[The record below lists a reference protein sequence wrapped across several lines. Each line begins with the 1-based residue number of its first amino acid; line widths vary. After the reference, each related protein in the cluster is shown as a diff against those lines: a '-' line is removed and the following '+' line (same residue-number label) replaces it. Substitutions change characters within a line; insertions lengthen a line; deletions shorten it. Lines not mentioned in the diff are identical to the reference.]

1 MVAKI
6 LFALTKIATY
16 CMIARMTNITPQSC
30 RAGRALLNWSQTK
43 LAENSNLSMTT
54 IRDYESGRRVP
65 GINNL
70 AAMQRAME
78 DRGVRFIADCTEI
91 GALISLEKSCHG

>member
-1 MVAKI
+1 
-6 LFALTKIATY
+6 
-16 CMIARMTNITPQSC
+16 MTNITPQSC

-43 LAENSNLSMTT
+43 LAEKSNLSMTT

-78 DRGVRFIADCTEI
+78 NAGVTFIACDAEI
-91 GALISLEKSCHG
+91 GATVRKEHQHLTRQASCQP